1 MSTDTGQTTGQ
12 AGAGKSGSRSFP
24 ATCTPVL
31 SSSWS
36 DGPGRMIEGDALS
49 SPCPSSWLARLVALP
64 ADGWL
69 ASFDGGCPQRSD
81 HLVGGG
87 FGHLNQ
93 RVPVG
98 DLNRAD
104 VAATEP

>member
-12 AGAGKSGSRSFP
+12 ADAGKSGGRSFP
-24 ATCTPVL
+24 RPPVRRC
-31 SSSWS
+31 SPSSWS
-36 DGPGRMIEGDALS
+36 ERAGRMIGGDALS

-69 ASFDGGCPQRSD
+69 ASFGACPQRSD
-81 HLVGGG
+81 HLIGGG
-87 FGHLNQ
+87 FGHLDQ

-104 VAATEP
+104 VA